1 MTDSMRFLTYEDLEE
16 TQMEFGTPSFVYDE
30 ATLRANARAVMNF
43 PNAFGLFPRYAMKA
57 APTAAILR
65 IFNEEGLGIDAS
77 SVHEVERAVR
87 AGFGTE
93 SISLSTQELADDFI
107 YWAQDGIRVNLCS
120 LNQIHKFGKWGK
132 ARRVGLR
139 FNPGKGSGGNNRTN
153 VGGPAS
159 SFGIWKDDLNEAIR
173 LCQEYKLTVERIH
186 TCLLYTSP
194 SPRDRQK
201 SRMPSS
207 A

>member
-1 MTDSMRFLTYEDLEE
+1 MRFLTYNDLDEL
-16 TQMEFGTPSFVYDE
+16 QMEFGTPCFVYDE
-30 ATLRANARAVMNF
+30 ATLRENAKAVLNF
-43 PNAFGLFPRYAMKA
+43 PHAFGLFPRYAMKA

-77 SVHEVERAVR
+77 SIHEVERAVR

-107 YWAQDGIRVNLCS
+107 YWAQDGIRINLCS
-120 LNQIHKFGKWGK
+120 LHQIHKIGRWGK
-132 ARRVGLR
+132 VRRVGLR

-159 SFGIWKDDLNEAIR
+159 SFGIWKDDLGEAIFAR
-173 LCQEYKLTVERIH
+173 SIN
-186 TCLLYTSP
+186 
-194 SPRDRQK
+194 
-201 SRMPSS
+201 
-207 A
+207 